1 MIFTLYTHFFEIIG
15 KYDVILYPLDKKA
28 CFQLFSPI
36 LLYVCS
42 CLPERSRKELLMI
55 TIDKLT
61 KFYGNNR
68 AVNNISFT
76 INDNEILGFLGPNG
90 AGKSTTMNM
99 IAGYLPMTAGTVS
112 ICGSDIVKD
121 PVAAKKNI
129 GYLPEIPPV
138 YPDMRVREYL
148 SFCAGLKRIPH
159 SKKNDEIERVMGLLK
174 ITDVQKK
181 LIKNLSKGYKQ
192 RVRFAQA
199 LLGNPKFLILDEP
212 TVGLDPNQVIEV
224 RNIIKDLKKEHSV
237 IFSSHILSEV
247 SAVCDR
253 VVIINKGDIK
263 AIDTIEN
270 LEKAC
275 GASLILHI
283 KVKGDRTKSSA
294 IIELTKGVKEITTID
309 AEGNDFFSYTVK
321 LENGA
326 GDDVKNDIMS
336 QLISAGIQI
345 SEIYAD
351 KPDLEAVFVDLI
363 NRPASKGGLEELLA
377 EMSGAEPDTADT
389 DNDKEDE
396 E

>member
-1 MIFTLYTHFFEIIG
+1 VTVYPDDVRATLY
-15 KYDVILYPLDKKA
+15 YY
-28 CFQLFSPI
+28 
-36 LLYVCS
+36 Y
-42 CLPERSRKELLMI
+42 RKELLMI
-55 TIDKLT
+55 TIENLT
-61 KFYGNNR
+61 KYYGTNR

-99 IAGYLPMTAGTVS
+99 IAGYLPMSAGKVT
-112 ICGSDIVKD
+112 IFGSDISKE

-148 SFCAGLKRIPH
+148 SFCAGLKRIR
-159 SKKNDEIERVMGLLK
+159 SSERRDEIARVTKLLK
-174 ITDVQKK
+174 IEDVQDK

-192 RVRFAQA
+192 RVGFAQA

-270 LEKAC
+270 LEKKL
-275 GASLILHI
+275 GGSLTLHI
-283 KVKGDRTKSSA
+283 KVKGDRTKASN
-294 IIELTKGVKEITTID
+294 IIELTDGVQEITSID
-309 AEGNDFFSYTVK
+309 AEGNDFFAFAVK
-321 LENGA
+321 LKEGA
-326 GDDVKNDIMS
+326 GDDTKNAIMAE
-336 QLISAGIQI
+336 LIKRGIQI
-345 SEIYAD
+345 SEIYTE
-351 KPDLEAVFVDLI
+351 KPDLEAVFVDMI
-363 NRPASKGGLEELLA
+363 NKASTKNGLLDLLDEIKSEAKNGSEAEDEPEE
-377 EMSGAEPDTADT
+377 SD
-389 DNDKEDE
+389 EDE
-396 E
+396 EKEDAE

>member
-1 MIFTLYTHFFEIIG
+1 
-15 KYDVILYPLDKKA
+15 
-28 CFQLFSPI
+28 
-36 LLYVCS
+36 
-42 CLPERSRKELLMI
+42 MI

-99 IAGYLPMTAGTVS
+99 IAGYLPMSAGTVT
-112 ICGSDIVKD
+112 ICGEDVTKN
-121 PVAAKKNI
+121 PVAAKKNL

-138 YPDMRVREYL
+138 YPDMRVKEYL
-148 SFCAGLKRIPH
+148 SFCAGLKNIPF
-159 SKKNDEIERVMGLLK
+159 SKKKDEIARVMELLK
-174 ITDVQKK
+174 ITDVKDK

-192 RVRFAQA
+192 RVGFAQA
-199 LLGNPKFLILDEP
+199 LLGDPKFLILDEP

-224 RNIIKDLKKEHSV
+224 RNIIKSLKQGHSV

-270 LEKAC
+270 LEKTF
-275 GASLILHI
+275 GGNLTLQIKIKGERGKAS
-283 KVKGDRTKSSA
+283 S
-294 IIELTKGVKEITTID
+294 IIELTKGVKEITKID
-309 AEGNDFFSYTVK
+309 AEGNDFFSFAV
-321 LENGA
+321 LLDEGA
-326 GDDVKNDIMS
+326 GDDVKNDIMAE
-336 QLISAGIQI
+336 LLKNGIQI
-345 SEIYAD
+345 SEIFSE

-363 NRPASKGGLEELLA
+363 NRPSSKGGLEELLS
-377 EMSGAEPDTADT
+377 EMEPAPDDTAEAD
-389 DNDKEDE
+389 DNKEDE
-396 E
+396 K